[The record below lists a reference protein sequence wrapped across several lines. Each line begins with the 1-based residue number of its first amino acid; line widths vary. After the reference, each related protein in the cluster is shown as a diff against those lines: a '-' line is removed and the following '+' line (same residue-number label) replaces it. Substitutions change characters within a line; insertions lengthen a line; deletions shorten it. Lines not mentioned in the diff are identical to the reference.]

1 MLKFIR
7 NSSGDVYLET
17 VVDGRAQRTMLE
29 APLGVISEKTT
40 NVVLGDNG
48 PESFVTGSGSAGV
61 IPSSQ
66 RGAAMAVV
74 ILREYAGH
82 AAE

>member
-1 MLKFIR
+1 MLKFFR
-7 NSSGDVYLET
+7 NSSGDVYMET
-17 VVDGRAQRTMLE
+17 VVDGKTQRTLLE

-40 NVVLGDNG
+40 KVQLGDNG
-48 PESFVTGSGSAGV
+48 PESYVTCAGAAGV